1 MTKRTG
7 RRGTVSQK
15 GMYTDDIPQGG
26 AGGVPGHHVASEEQT
41 PPEQTPPEQ
50 TPREQTPREQER
62 SVKTVRAGSSVAE
75 QRSPDER

>member
-15 GMYTDDIPQGG
+15 GKYTDDIPQGG

-41 PPEQTPPEQ
+41 PPEQTP
-50 TPREQTPREQER
+50 REQDR

>member
-15 GMYTDDIPQGG
+15 GKYTDDIPQGG
-26 AGGVPGHHVASEEQT
+26 AGGVPGHHVASE
-41 PPEQTPPEQ
+41 
-50 TPREQTPREQER
+50 EQTPREQER

>member
-15 GMYTDDIPQGG
+15 GKYTDDIPQGG

-41 PPEQTPPEQ
+41 PREQTPP
-50 TPREQTPREQER
+50 EQTPREQER